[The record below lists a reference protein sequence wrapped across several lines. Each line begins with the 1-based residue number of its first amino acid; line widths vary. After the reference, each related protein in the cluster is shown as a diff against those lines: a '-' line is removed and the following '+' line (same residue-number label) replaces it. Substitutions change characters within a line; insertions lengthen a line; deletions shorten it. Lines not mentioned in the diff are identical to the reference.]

1 MGRILSKLFLHFGE
15 LVYLCIRKFSIIIK
29 RKDMK
34 KVLTLMMMGLLF
46 VTVSQA
52 QQKWTL
58 RQCIEHALQNNISL
72 QKTRLAKRSATED
85 LRQSQAALLPS
96 LSASTNQSVGY
107 RPWTNSGVAT
117 VTNGTV
123 STSVN
128 KTYYNGSYGL
138 NASWTVWNGNRNRN
152 QVKLNRLAEQQAE
165 LDSAYTANSIQ
176 EQIAQLYVQILYLNE
191 AIGVNEQSLE
201 ASKMNEERGQQM
213 VEIGKMSKADLA
225 QLTAQRATDEYNLVN
240 ARSNLA
246 SYKLQ
251 LKQLLEI
258 TDADFD
264 IEIPEAS
271 DEEALAEIPSLPS
284 IYEAALNTRPEIENS
299 RLSIRSSDIQLNIA
313 RAQGLPT
320 ISMTGGIGTS
330 TNSLSTNG
338 WGNQIKTN
346 LDASIG
352 ASLSIPILD
361 NRSTRTAINKAKLQQ
376 EQALLDLQDQQKK
389 LYSTIEGYWLDA
401 QTNQQKFRAA
411 LLNVESEEQSYTLL
425 SEQFQLGLK
434 NIVELMNGK
443 TNLLNAQ
450 QNMLQSKYMT
460 ILDLQLLKFY
470 KGEI

>member
-1 MGRILSKLFLHFGE
+1 MRKIFIILTVLFIATAVH
-15 LVYLCIRKFSIIIK
+15 
-29 RKDMK
+29 
-34 KVLTLMMMGLLF
+34 
-46 VTVSQA
+46 A
-52 QQKWTL
+52 QKKWTM
-58 RQCIEHALQNNISL
+58 QECIEYALQNNISL
-72 QKTRLAKRSATED
+72 QKTRLARRTATEE
-85 LRQSQAALLPS
+85 LKQSEAALLPS

-152 QVKLNRLAEQQAE
+152 QVKLNRLSEQQAE
-165 LDSAYTANSIQ
+165 LDSATTANSIQ

-201 ASKMNEERGQQM
+201 ASKMNEQRGQTM
-213 VEIGKMSKADLA
+213 VEVGKMSKADLA

-240 ARSNLA
+240 AHSNLA
-246 SYKLQ
+246 DYKLQ

-258 TDADFD
+258 TDAEFD
-264 IEIPEAS
+264 IVIPEATN
-271 DEEALAEIPSLPS
+271 EQALAEIPSLPAV
-284 IYEAALNTRPEIENS
+284 YEAALAHRPEIENS
-299 RLSIRSSDIQLNIA
+299 RLNIQSSDVQLSIA
-313 RAQGLPT
+313 KAQGLPT
-320 ISMTGGIGTS
+320 VSMTGGFVTS
-330 TNSLSTNG
+330 TNSLSNNG
-338 WGNQIKTN
+338 WGNQMKTN
-346 LDASIG
+346 LDASVG
-352 ASLSIPILD
+352 ASVSIPILD
-361 NRSTRTAINKAKLQQ
+361 NRSARTAVNKAKLQQ
-376 EQALLDLQDQQKK
+376 EQALLDLQEQQKK
-389 LYSTIEGYWLDA
+389 LYSTVEGYWLDA
-401 QTNQQKFRAA
+401 NTNQQKFRAA
-411 LLNVESEEQSYTLL
+411 LLNVESEQLSYDLL
-425 SEQFQLGLK
+425 SEQFSLGLK

>member
-1 MGRILSKLFLHFGE
+1 
-15 LVYLCIRKFSIIIK
+15 
-29 RKDMK
+29 
-34 KVLTLMMMGLLF
+34 MMGLLV
-46 VTVSQA
+46 VTVSHA

-138 NASWTVWNGNRNRN
+138 NAQWTVWNGNRNRN

-191 AIGVNEQSLE
+191 AIGVNLQSLE
-201 ASKMNEERGQQM
+201 ASKMNEERGKQM

-246 SYKLQ
+246 NYKLQ

-330 TNSLSTNG
+330 TNSLSNNG
-338 WGNQIKTN
+338 WGNQMKTN

-361 NRSTRTAINKAKLQQ
+361 NRQTRTAINKAKLQQ

-411 LLNVESEEQSYTLL
+411 LLNVDSEQQSYALL

-470 KGEI
+470 QGEI

>member
-1 MGRILSKLFLHFGE
+1 
-15 LVYLCIRKFSIIIK
+15 
-29 RKDMK
+29 MK
-34 KVLTLMMMGLLF
+34 KVLTMMMMGLLV
-46 VTVSQA
+46 VTVSHA

-107 RPWTNSGVAT
+107 RPWTNSGVAM
-117 VTNGTV
+117 VANGTV

-138 NASWTVWNGNRNRN
+138 NAQWTVWNGNRNRN

-191 AIGVNEQSLE
+191 AITVNEQSLE

-330 TNSLSTNG
+330 TNSLSGNG

-361 NRSTRTAINKAKLQQ
+361 NRQTRTAINKAKLQQ

-411 LLNVESEEQSYTLL
+411 LLNVDSEQQSYALL

-470 KGEI
+470 QGEI

>member
-271 DEEALAEIPSLPS
+271 DEETLAEIPSLPS

-411 LLNVESEEQSYTLL
+411 LLNVESEQQSYALL

>member
-1 MGRILSKLFLHFGE
+1 
-15 LVYLCIRKFSIIIK
+15 
-29 RKDMK
+29 
-34 KVLTLMMMGLLF
+34 MMMGLLV
-46 VTVSQA
+46 VTVSHA
-52 QQKWTL
+52 QQKWTM

-107 RPWTNSGVAT
+107 RPWTNSGVAM
-117 VTNGTV
+117 VANGTV

-138 NASWTVWNGNRNRN
+138 NAQWTVWNGNRNRN

-176 EQIAQLYVQILYLNE
+176 EQIAQLYVQILYLSE
-191 AIGVNEQSLE
+191 AITVNEQSLE

-246 SYKLQ
+246 NYKLQ

-330 TNSLSTNG
+330 TNSLSSNG

-411 LLNVESEEQSYTLL
+411 LLNVESEQQSYALL

>member
-1 MGRILSKLFLHFGE
+1 
-15 LVYLCIRKFSIIIK
+15 
-29 RKDMK
+29 
-34 KVLTLMMMGLLF
+34 MMVAGLLMA
-46 VTVSQA
+46 TASEA

-58 RQCIEHALQNNISL
+58 RECIDYALQNNISL
-72 QKTRLAKRSATED
+72 QKSRLTKRSATED
-85 LRQSQAALLPS
+85 LRQSEAALLPS

-128 KTYYNGSYGL
+128 KSYYNGSYGL
-138 NASWTVWNGNRNRN
+138 NAQWTVWNGNRNRN

-176 EQIAQLYVQILYLNE
+176 EQIAQLYVQILYLSE
-191 AIGVNEQSLE
+191 AITVNEQSLE

-213 VEIGKMSKADLA
+213 VEVGKMSKADLA

-240 ARSNLA
+240 AQSNLA
-246 SYKLQ
+246 NYKLQ

-258 TDADFD
+258 TDAEFD
-264 IEIPEAS
+264 VAVPEAS
-271 DEEALAEIPSLPS
+271 DELALEEIPSLPS
-284 IYEAALNTRPEIENS
+284 VYEAALAHRPEIENS
-299 RLSIRSSDIQLNIA
+299 RLSIQSSDVQLQVA
-313 RAQGLPT
+313 KAQGLPT
-320 ISMTGGIGTS
+320 ISMTGGLGTS
-330 TNSLSTNG
+330 TNSLSNNG

-352 ASLSIPILD
+352 ASVSIPILD
-361 NRSTRTAINKAKLQQ
+361 NRSTRTAVNKAKLQQ

-411 LLNVESEEQSYTLL
+411 LLNVESEQQSYALL

>member
-34 KVLTLMMMGLLF
+34 KVLTLMMMGLL
-46 VTVSQA
+46 
-52 QQKWTL
+52 
-58 RQCIEHALQNNISL
+58 
-72 QKTRLAKRSATED
+72 LAKRSATED

>member
-1 MGRILSKLFLHFGE
+1 
-15 LVYLCIRKFSIIIK
+15 
-29 RKDMK
+29 
-34 KVLTLMMMGLLF
+34 MMVAGLLMA
-46 VTVSQA
+46 TASEA

-58 RQCIEHALQNNISL
+58 RECIDYALQNNISL
-72 QKTRLAKRSATED
+72 QKSRLTKRSATED
-85 LRQSQAALLPS
+85 LRQSEAALLPS

-128 KTYYNGSYGL
+128 KSYYNGSYGL
-138 NASWTVWNGNRNRN
+138 NAQWTVWNGNRNRN

-176 EQIAQLYVQILYLNE
+176 EQIAQLYVQILYLSE
-191 AIGVNEQSLE
+191 AITVNEQSLE

-213 VEIGKMSKADLA
+213 VEVGKMSKADLA

-240 ARSNLA
+240 AQSNLA
-246 SYKLQ
+246 NYKLQ

-258 TDADFD
+258 TDAEFD
-264 IEIPEAS
+264 VAVPEAS
-271 DEEALAEIPSLPS
+271 DELALEEIPSLPS
-284 IYEAALNTRPEIENS
+284 VYEAALAHRPEIENS
-299 RLSIRSSDIQLNIA
+299 RLSIQSSDVQLQVA
-313 RAQGLPT
+313 KAQGLPT
-320 ISMTGGIGTS
+320 ISMTGGLGTS
-330 TNSLSTNG
+330 TNSLSNNG

-352 ASLSIPILD
+352 ASVSIPILD
-361 NRSTRTAINKAKLQQ
+361 NRSTRTAVNKAKLQQ
-376 EQALLDLQDQQKK
+376 EQALLDLQEKQKQ

-401 QTNQQKFRAA
+401 NTNQQKFRAA
-411 LLNVESEEQSYTLL
+411 QLNVESEKQSYDLL
-425 SEQFQLGLK
+425 SEQFRLGLK

-443 TNLLNAQ
+443 TNLLNSQ

>member
-1 MGRILSKLFLHFGE
+1 
-15 LVYLCIRKFSIIIK
+15 
-29 RKDMK
+29 
-34 KVLTLMMMGLLF
+34 MMMGLLV
-46 VTVSQA
+46 VTVSHA
-52 QQKWTL
+52 QQKWTM

-107 RPWTNSGVAT
+107 RPWTNSGVAM
-117 VTNGTV
+117 VANGTV

-138 NASWTVWNGNRNRN
+138 NAQWTVWNGNRNRN

-246 SYKLQ
+246 NYKLQ

-330 TNSLSTNG
+330 TNSLSSNG

-411 LLNVESEEQSYTLL
+411 LLNVESEQQSYALL

>member
-1 MGRILSKLFLHFGE
+1 
-15 LVYLCIRKFSIIIK
+15 
-29 RKDMK
+29 
-34 KVLTLMMMGLLF
+34 MMTGLLV
-46 VTVSQA
+46 VTVSHA

-107 RPWTNSGVAT
+107 RPWTNSGVAM
-117 VTNGTV
+117 VANGTV

-138 NASWTVWNGNRNRN
+138 NAQWTVWNGNRNRN

-191 AIGVNEQSLE
+191 AIGVNLQSLE

-246 SYKLQ
+246 NYKLQ

-330 TNSLSTNG
+330 TNSLSGNG

-361 NRSTRTAINKAKLQQ
+361 NRQTRTAINKAKLQQ

-411 LLNVESEEQSYTLL
+411 LLNVDSEQQSYALL

-470 KGEI
+470 QGEI

>member
-1 MGRILSKLFLHFGE
+1 M
-15 LVYLCIRKFSIIIK
+15 YLCIRKFSIIIK

-271 DEEALAEIPSLPS
+271 DEETLAEIPSLPS

-411 LLNVESEEQSYTLL
+411 LLNVESEQQSYALL

>member
-1 MGRILSKLFLHFGE
+1 
-15 LVYLCIRKFSIIIK
+15 
-29 RKDMK
+29 MK
-34 KVLTLMMMGLLF
+34 KVLTMMMMGLLV
-46 VTVSQA
+46 VTVSHA

-107 RPWTNSGVAT
+107 RPWTNSGVAM
-117 VTNGTV
+117 VANGTV

-138 NASWTVWNGNRNRN
+138 NAQWTVWNGNRNRN

-191 AIGVNEQSLE
+191 AIGVNIQSLE
-201 ASKMNEERGQQM
+201 ASKMNEERGKQM

-330 TNSLSTNG
+330 TNSLSGNG
-338 WGNQIKTN
+338 WGNQMKTN

-361 NRSTRTAINKAKLQQ
+361 NRQTRTAINKAKLQQ

-411 LLNVESEEQSYTLL
+411 LLNVDSEQQSYALL

-470 KGEI
+470 QGEI

>member
-1 MGRILSKLFLHFGE
+1 
-15 LVYLCIRKFSIIIK
+15 
-29 RKDMK
+29 
-34 KVLTLMMMGLLF
+34 MMMGLLV
-46 VTVSQA
+46 VTVSHA

-107 RPWTNSGVAT
+107 RPWTNSGVAM
-117 VTNGTV
+117 VANGTV

-138 NASWTVWNGNRNRN
+138 NAQWTVWNGNRNRN

-191 AIGVNEQSLE
+191 AIGVNIQSLE

-330 TNSLSTNG
+330 TNSLSGNG

-361 NRSTRTAINKAKLQQ
+361 NRQTRTAINKAKLQQ

-411 LLNVESEEQSYTLL
+411 LLNVDSEQQSYALL

-470 KGEI
+470 QGEI